1 MQQAMVII
9 IQVQQMTEYKDGQQ
23 WFIAK
28 ERSLAGIRDT
38 ALYVNLFIFLPQLKI
53 FLSADSED
61 SVRNV

>member
-53 FLSADSED
+53 S
-61 SVRNV
+61 

>member
-23 WFIAK
+23 WFTAK
-28 ERSLAGIRDT
+28 ERNLAGIRDSCSIRKFIHFFTT
-38 ALYVNLFIFLPQLKI
+38 AEN